1 METKLQMKKKKT
13 KITRIETKR
22 TNQRLVSV
30 FYSREKK
37 IEREKQV
44 LEREI
49 RTGGCQ
55 SSTAGLVE
63 VVVVSGIFQLLAE
76 TGDLR
81 LESLLFHQLVGA
93 ISGRVTG
100 PTAAAAAARLLR

>member
-1 METKLQMKKKKT
+1 
-13 KITRIETKR
+13 
-22 TNQRLVSV
+22 VSV
-30 FYSREKK
+30 FYSREQKNG
-37 IEREKQV
+37 EKQV

-63 VVVVSGIFQLLAE
+63 VVVVGGIFQLLAE

-100 PTAAAAAARLLR
+100 PTAAAAAAAARLLR